1 MELAKVTD
9 KCQITIPKAVREQ
22 LGVKVGDNVV
32 FIAKGKGFVV
42 LSANDVE
49 RLQNNLLEKDID

>member
-49 RLQNNLLEKDID
+49 RLQSALLEKDID